1 MLCCAVL
8 CNVVLSCVVKIIYDF
23 AETVDLT
30 KYEAHAISNL
40 MKAYLREL
48 PESLITWDVAEQLKK
63 HMGMVTL
70 LALTC
75 RIHTY
80 MDSNTNTKINTRNT
94 RPKGEERITR

>member
-1 MLCCAVL
+1 MLCCVLLCCGVVLCCAVL

-63 HMGMVTL
+63 HMGIP
-70 LALTC
+70 ALPPSPS
-75 RIHTY
+75 HTY
-80 MDSNTNTKINTRNT
+80 MDPEHQHQI
-94 RPKGEERITR
+94 II